1 MSRKAIIE
9 FRKVANSQ
17 TLDVDKYFF
26 DNIIPIY
33 EDSVHTPQERATT
46 LEKDTLWLLTDMVQ
60 ADKVIDRSNPDRQ
73 QRIPFFNYRNLL
85 QSLILSTADKG
96 IYLSEAFVKAYENV
110 DMGAYSFGEFVRNA
124 YKPAWWEVQPQ
135 QKHTEAP
142 QQANRG
148 NSGELAGNGKE
159 VQPQGKEQ
167 PVINK
172 EELPTIYDDEVNKDR
187 EQQVLY
193 NAIQRGWMELNGT
206 SYNWLKNINHLAFM
220 CGLLYW
226 GDKVTDDKG
235 ANTDSL
241 GEYPKIL
248 SKSSHRFK
256 YNHEGITKTS
266 KDIME
271 LFGGVNVSNYRS
283 QLNGL
288 PEEYGSIMRLFPQIK
303 TGL

>member
-1 MSRKAIIE
+1 MKKSEIKDLYNQSDEALRRLIAYVKMLPYAIGNKATLLAIDKAAHLVSIVKAMCDYMIDDGSTDMTARLQNIKAEAERIENDVAKMGHDKERFVIMLNCRAIINNIKDME
-9 FRKVANSQ
+9 EWTAN
-17 TLDVDKYFF
+17 
-26 DNIIPIY
+26 
-33 EDSVHTPQERATT
+33 
-46 LEKDTLWLLTDMVQ
+46 
-60 ADKVIDRSNPDRQ
+60 
-73 QRIPFFNYRNLL
+73 
-85 QSLILSTADKG
+85 G
-96 IYLSEAFVKAYENV
+96 
-110 DMGAYSFGEFVRNA
+110 
-124 YKPAWWEVQPQ
+124 VQPQ
-135 QKHTEAP
+135 HQAPEAP
-142 QQANRG
+142 QQASEG
-148 NSGELAGNGKE
+148 NDGELTGNGKE
-159 VQPQGKEQ
+159 TQPQGKEQ
-167 PVINK
+167 AVINK
-172 EELPTIYDDEVNKDR
+172 EDLPTIYDDKVNKDR
-187 EQQVLY
+187 EKQVLY
-193 NAIQRGWMELNGT
+193 NAIQKGWMELKGT
-206 SYNWLKNINHLAFM
+206 SYNWLKNKNHLAFM

-271 LFGGVNVSNYRS
+271 LFGGVNVSNNRS